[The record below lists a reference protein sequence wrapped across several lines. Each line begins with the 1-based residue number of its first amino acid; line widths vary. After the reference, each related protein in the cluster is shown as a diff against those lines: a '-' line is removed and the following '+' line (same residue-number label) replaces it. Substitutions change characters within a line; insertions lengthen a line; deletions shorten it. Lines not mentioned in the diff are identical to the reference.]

1 MINELYLDD
10 AVDIIEEMPAS
21 VVSRILRNTRPADR
35 KVINELLN
43 YPKDSAGSIMTTE
56 YIDLKSYMT
65 VKDAFNKIKQVGL
78 DKETVYT
85 CYVID
90 QFRKLVGIV
99 TVREMLFAD
108 DHIKIESIMDTNII
122 YAGTADD
129 KEDVVSMMQKYDFLA
144 LPIVDAE
151 KRLVGIVT
159 IDDAIDVL
167 EEEATEDIEKM
178 AAITP
183 TKEDVP
189 YLKTS
194 VLSLYKARIPWQL
207 LLMISATFTGI
218 IITSFEKKLARRHG
232 ADCVYSHA
240 HGHRRQHGQSI
251 VCNDYSGDFFKRD
264 RI

>member
-1 MINELYLDD
+1 MKETITELLKEKRIPELYHLFEEMAPADIAEQLKRFEDEKLPVLYRLLPKDIAAEVFVEMEADEQEFLIQSFTDKELREVINELYLDD

-99 TVREMLFAD
+99 TVREMLF
-108 DHIKIESIMDTNII
+108 
-122 YAGTADD
+122 G
-129 KEDVVSMMQKYDFLA
+129 
-144 LPIVDAE
+144 
-151 KRLVGIVT
+151 
-159 IDDAIDVL
+159 
-167 EEEATEDIEKM
+167 
-178 AAITP
+178 
-183 TKEDVP
+183 
-189 YLKTS
+189 
-194 VLSLYKARIPWQL
+194 
-207 LLMISATFTGI
+207 
-218 IITSFEKKLARRHG
+218 
-232 ADCVYSHA
+232 
-240 HGHRRQHGQSI
+240 
-251 VCNDYSGDFFKRD
+251 
-264 RI
+264 